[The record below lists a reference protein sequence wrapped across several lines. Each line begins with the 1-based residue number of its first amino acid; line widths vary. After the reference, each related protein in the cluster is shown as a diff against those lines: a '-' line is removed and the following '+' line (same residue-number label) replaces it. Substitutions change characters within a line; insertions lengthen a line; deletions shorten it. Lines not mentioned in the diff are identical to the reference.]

1 MDIKDY
7 EKLSEHLMRINFVV
21 NQVASNGEIMKAQYI
36 VKKIMRS
43 PLSKF
48 DQVVVAIEELQ
59 GFINGFGELVR
70 MTGGS

>member
-1 MDIKDY
+1 
-7 EKLSEHLMRINFVV
+7 
-21 NQVASNGEIMKAQYI
+21 MKAQYI

-70 MTGGS
+70 MTGGSWN